1 MNLFGRIGF
10 ALVALGGI
18 IFAGVVIWE
27 LLLFFFD
34 VPLPWYIQV
43 AVTVIILGFILMLLS
58 AVYDR
63 YKMVKTE
70 EVHERV

>member
-10 ALVALGGI
+10 ALIALGGI